1 MFETTKNN
9 TGLTITK
16 YTGNDKNVVIPEQI
30 DGVTV
35 TRIGHCAFHDNKLEN
50 VVIPDSVTRI
60 GNWAFSNNKLENIV
74 IPDSV
79 THIGYSAFGYNKLE
93 NIVIPDSVT
102 HIDNWAFSNNKLENI
117 VILNSVTHIGAW
129 AFSYNELQN
138 IVIPDSVTHIGFL
151 AFGNNEPLKQINGQT
166 ARCIDNFAMLI
177 DSTKQFANGLIH
189 KCRYFPSKKSCYVA
203 EQTVEDT
210 VYTAHGETIRQ
221 AVADLR
227 FKILRLTAN
236 LDDVV
241 SEIKRKQTVSVHEY
255 RLITGACQKGCELF
269 LQQNG
274 IEANE
279 LPLDRVLTLV
289 ETAYGGSRFRG
300 FFG

>member
-9 TGLTITK
+9 TGLTIVN
-16 YTGNDKNVVIPEQI
+16 YTGNDKNVVIPRQI

-35 TRIGHCAFHDNKLEN
+35 TRIGNYAFDSNKLQ
-50 VVIPDSVTRI
+50 
-60 GNWAFSNNKLENIV
+60 NII

-79 THIGYSAFGYNKLE
+79 THIGYAAFYNNALQ
-93 NIVIPDSVT
+93 NVVIPDSVT
-102 HIDNWAFSNNKLENI
+102 HISNCAFCN
-117 VILNSVTHIGAW
+117 
-129 AFSYNELQN
+129 NELQN
-138 IVIPDSVTHIGFL
+138 IVISDSVTHIGNY
-151 AFGNNEPLKQINGQT
+151 AFSHNKLQNVVIPNSVTYIGNWAFYNNKPLKQVNGQT

-177 DSTKQFANGLIH
+177 DSTKQSSNGLIH
-189 KCRYFPSKKSCYVA
+189 KCRYFETKESCYIA

-210 VYTAHGETIRQ
+210 VYTAHGQTIRQ

-227 FKILRLTAN
+227 FKILQLTAN

-255 RLITGACQKGCELF
+255 RLITGACQQGCELF

-274 IEANE
+274 IEVNE

-289 ETAYGGSRFRG
+289 ETAYGGSKFCG
-300 FFG
+300 LFG